1 MTEIHHFAIY
11 DVATGAVKRA
21 GRGANPRILEV
32 QQLGPGE
39 ALYAGEIDPN
49 TTYLPGGVPTP
60 KSAEMVVVTVAEV
73 KNYAGRL
80 LSYTDWYVTRQQEGG
95 ADIPADI
102 LAYRQ
107 AVRQASNDIES
118 MSPIPADFRNPQYW
132 PEAPDA

>member
-1 MTEIHHFAIY
+1 MTGIYHFAVY
-11 DVATGAVKRA
+11 DEATGQVKRA
-21 GRGANPRILEV
+21 GRGANSRILEV

-39 ALYAGEIDPN
+39 ALYAGEIDPT

-60 KSAEMVVVTVAEV
+60 KPAQAIVVTAAEV
-73 KNYAGRL
+73 KTYAGRL

-102 LAYRQ
+102 LTYRQ
-107 AVRQASNDIES
+107 AVRQASNDIEA